1 VNASGYRAIDAPW
14 HETRIVNCEL
24 CGQMLS
30 RRAYHDAR
38 ADGHRFCSPECAE
51 PWLGRQAAP
60 IDGPPSGSQ

>member
-1 VNASGYRAIDAPW
+1 
-14 HETRIVNCEL
+14 VNCEL

-51 PWLGRQAAP
+51 LWLGRQAAP